1 VNILNGNNDKNVE
14 INFNKYEIKILSEQ
28 QKKNLLN
35 NQLINNE
42 SSESKF
48 NSINSINSN
57 NE

>member
-1 VNILNGNNDKNVE
+1 MNILNGNNDKNVE